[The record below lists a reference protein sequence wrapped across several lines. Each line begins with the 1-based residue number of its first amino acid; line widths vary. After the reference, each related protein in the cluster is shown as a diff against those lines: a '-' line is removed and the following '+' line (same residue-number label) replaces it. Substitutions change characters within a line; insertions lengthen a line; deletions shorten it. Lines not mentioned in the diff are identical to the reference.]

1 MKSILLVL
9 LSSVALNFTGNCDV
23 IGSTQTVKVKV
34 NDVAILPCFSTSNMT
49 NAIVKWKQEQSNKKY
64 VHFYRSGDDNVDDQ
78 DENFRGRTS
87 LSRKEMSGG
96 NVSLKLTNVTELD
109 AGNYTCDAR
118 VETSPETVQ
127 HRKCNVTLI
136 VEPEKDPVD
145 RKQVRVPGTTQKRD
159 HGTTVGI
166 CVIIFIIVILA
177 IILLAAVFFIWRKC
191 KNTILGLLSQL
202 LPSSSSSDSDTNCT
216 RKKQKRRRRN
226 RQRNNKKKN
235 LDTSLHMGSTS
246 DTST

>member
-145 RKQVRVPGTTQKRD
+145 RKQVRVKNKKEEDATDKETT
-159 HGTTVGI
+159 
-166 CVIIFIIVILA
+166 
-177 IILLAAVFFIWRKC
+177 
-191 KNTILGLLSQL
+191 
-202 LPSSSSSDSDTNCT
+202 
-216 RKKQKRRRRN
+216 KRRILTQVYTWEAPVTRVPEQVHSTRTSSQTSFLRN
-226 RQRNNKKKN
+226 RLYIKHR
-235 LDTSLHMGSTS
+235 SF
-246 DTST
+246 